1 MTRILMLIG
10 LFVITVLSGSGNT
23 SASTNAPVCS
33 YNPLVA
39 ELLEET
45 DQNKWLDWIE
55 KFSGAESVQISTSN
69 TFIQTRETR
78 LMFSDQTNARAYEY
92 VLEQTR
98 SWYPDANIS
107 EHEYDIY
114 DIKAKNL
121 IVTIPG
127 LNHPD
132 EVVLLSA
139 HLDSVALGSDLAPG
153 ANDNG
158 TGSAALLEAARLLR
172 QYQFDRTIQLVWFT
186 GEEDGL
192 TGSGAFV
199 RDYADQNYVGVI
211 NMDMIG
217 WDGDGDRCFD
227 IHTDSDNPGSMML
240 GECVGDLISAY
251 NLNLQPE
258 FVDTGRSDQM
268 AFHEAGI
275 SAIGMHENVADNRAD
290 DGCLGTDMNTRL
302 HSIEDTVA
310 LNLTP
315 DYGFSIAQAGL
326 AAGMEL
332 AQPLSSCFTETVQL
346 DVIEGLPQAVELGW
360 HSIPKVS
367 TYRVFRS
374 SYGCEGSWQ
383 ELGETS
389 DLEWQDSG
397 MIEGWP
403 YQYQVE
409 AVGVDGVCVSR
420 PSNCIS
426 VGPAPPPVFEQIY
439 LPMVY

>member
-1 MTRILMLIG
+1 MLTGI
-10 LFVITVLSGSGNT
+10 FVILVLSFSGYT
-23 SASTNAPVCS
+23 SASMDAPVCG

-39 ELLEET
+39 ELLGET

-55 KFSGAESVQISTSN
+55 KLSGAEAVQISTSN

-78 LMFSDQTNARAYEY
+78 LMFTGQTNARGYEF
-92 VLEQTR
+92 VLEQVNG
-98 SWYPDANIS
+98 WYPHTSIA

-114 DIKAKNL
+114 DIQAKNL

-132 EVVLLSA
+132 EVVLMSA
-139 HLDSVALGSDLAPG
+139 HLDFMALGSDLAPG

-186 GEEDGL
+186 GEEDGM

-199 RDYADQNYVGVI
+199 RDHADQDYTGVI

-227 IHTDSDNPGSMML
+227 IHTDDENPGSMLL
-240 GECVGDLISAY
+240 GECIGDLITAY
-251 NLNLQPE
+251 NLDLQPE
-258 FVDTGRSDQM
+258 FVDAGRSDQM
-268 AFHEAGI
+268 PFHEAGI
-275 SAIGMHENVADNRAD
+275 SAIGMHENVIDNPAD
-290 DGCLGTDMNTRL
+290 DSCLGTDMNSRL

-315 DYGFSIAQAGL
+315 DYGFAIAQAGL
-326 AAGMEL
+326 ASGMEL
-332 AQPLSSCFTETVQL
+332 AQPLSTCFTHTLQS
-346 DVIEGLPQAVELGW
+346 DVSEESGQAVVLGW
-360 HSIPKVS
+360 NTIPKA
-367 TYRVFRS
+367 TATRVYRS
-374 SYGCEGSWQ
+374 SFGCEGTWQ

-389 DLEWQDSG
+389 DSEWQDDG
-397 MIEGWP
+397 VMEGWP

-409 AVGVDGVCVSR
+409 AVGEDGVCVSR
-420 PSNCIS
+420 PSNCVS
-426 VGPAPPPVFEQIY
+426 VGPAPPPVYEHIFMP
-439 LPMVY
+439 LVY